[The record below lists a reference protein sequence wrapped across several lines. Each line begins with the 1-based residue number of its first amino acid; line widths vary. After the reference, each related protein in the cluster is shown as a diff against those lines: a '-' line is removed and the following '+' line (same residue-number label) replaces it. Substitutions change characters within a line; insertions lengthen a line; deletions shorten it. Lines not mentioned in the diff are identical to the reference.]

1 MISLTWQEETYLLE
15 EVTMNKYPNTMRASV
30 LHGFGGPEKLIHQ
43 EIDVP
48 EIGPEDVLISVAF
61 AGVGEWDAFERHGG
75 YAEMLNM
82 NPEFPYILG
91 SEGSG
96 TVIARGDK
104 VTNVDLGD
112 QVYAPAFLNPKGG
125 FYAEYVAINAKY
137 VSRIPEGLT
146 IKEAAVISGVGI
158 TALRGLE
165 DVLALQQGESIMIF
179 GASGGVGHMAVQLA
193 KCLGARVFAIASG
206 KDGVAMVKQLGCGTV
221 VVNGKEGDLAS
232 RAFEFAPEGFDVALF
247 TAGGDIANAAVNYL
261 RTGGRI
267 AYPHG
272 ILPPL
277 RTAVNIKA
285 TGYHGEPDPEII
297 ERLHHYIAVNKLSA
311 HISHTF
317 ALKDAHEAH
326 IALNNHYLGKI
337 CLQVIP

>member
-1 MISLTWQEETYLLE
+1 
-15 EVTMNKYPNTMRASV
+15 MNKHPNTMRAAV
-30 LHGFGGPEKLIHQ
+30 LHRFGGQ
-43 EIDVP
+43 EELVYQEVDVP
-48 EIGPEDVLISVAF
+48 KIRPEDVLIKVAY
-61 AGVGEWDAFERHGG
+61 AGVGEWDAFERQGG

-96 TVIARGDK
+96 TVLARGEK
-104 VTNVDLGD
+104 VYTVELGD

-137 VSRIPEGLT
+137 VSRIPDGLT
-146 IKEAAVISGVGI
+146 MQEAAVISGVGI

-206 KDGVAMVKQLGCGTV
+206 EDGVAMVKQLGCEV
-221 VVNGKEGDLAS
+221 VVNGREGDIALNV
-232 RAFEFAPEGFDVALF
+232 FEFAPRGVDAALF
-247 TAGGDIANAAVNYL
+247 TAGGEIANTAGDCL

-272 ILPPL
+272 INPPL
-277 RTAVNIKA
+277 RINGNIKA
-285 TGYHGEPDPEII
+285 TGYNGESDPEII
-297 ERLHHYIAVNKLSA
+297 DRLHRYIAANKLSA

-326 IALNNHYLGKI
+326 AALNNHYLGKI
-337 CLQVIP
+337 CLQVIS

>member
-1 MISLTWQEETYLLE
+1 MVSLTWQEEIYLLE
-15 EVTMNKYPNTMRASV
+15 EVSMNKYPNTMRATV
-30 LHGFGGPEKLIHQ
+30 LHGFGSPEKLIHQ

-48 EIGPEDVLISVAF
+48 EIGPEDVLIRVAF
-61 AGVGEWDAFERHGG
+61 AGVGEWDAFERQGG

-82 NPEFPYILG
+82 NPDFPYILG

-96 TVIARGDK
+96 TVIAQGEK
-104 VTNVDLGD
+104 VSNVDLGD
-112 QVYAPAFLNPKGG
+112 QVYASAFLNPKGG
-125 FYAEYVAINAKY
+125 FYSEYVAVNAKY

-146 IKEAAVISGVGI
+146 LKEAAVISGVGI

-193 KCLGARVFAIASG
+193 KCLGARVFAISSG
-206 KDGVAMVKQLGCGTV
+206 EDGVAMVKQLGCGTV
-221 VVNGKEGDLAS
+221 VNGREGNLAS
-232 RAFEFAPEGFDVALF
+232 KAFAFAPRGFDAALF
-247 TAGGDIANAAVNYL
+247 TAGGDIANAAVDYL

-272 ILPPL
+272 IHPPL
-277 RTAVNIKA
+277 RITANIKA
-285 TGYHGEPDPEII
+285 TGYHGDPDPEII
-297 ERLHHYIAVNKLSA
+297 DRLHHHIEVNKLSA

-317 ALKDAHEAH
+317 VLKDAQEAH
-326 IALNNHYLGKI
+326 TALNHHYLGKI
-337 CLQVIP
+337 CLQVKS

>member
-1 MISLTWQEETYLLE
+1 
-15 EVTMNKYPNTMRASV
+15 MNKYPNTMRASV
-30 LHGFGGPEKLIHQ
+30 LHRFGGPEELIHQ
-43 EIDVP
+43 EIGVP
-48 EIGPEDVLISVAF
+48 EIGPEDVLIKVAF
-61 AGVGEWDAFERHGG
+61 AGVGEWDAFERQGG

-82 NPEFPYILG
+82 NPDFPYILG

-96 TVIARGDK
+96 TVIARGEK
-104 VTNVDLGD
+104 VSNVELGD

-125 FYAEYVAINAKY
+125 FYAEYVAIKAKY

-193 KCLGARVFAIASG
+193 KYLGARVFAIASG
-206 KDGVAMVKQLGCGTV
+206 EDGVAMVKQLGCDT
-221 VVNGKEGDLAS
+221 VVNGREGDLTS
-232 RAFEFAPEGFDVALF
+232 KAFAFAPGGFDTALF
-247 TAGGDIANAAVNYL
+247 TAGGDIANAAVDFL
-261 RTGGRI
+261 CTGGRI

-272 ILPPL
+272 IHPPL
-277 RTAVNIKA
+277 PTTANIKS
-285 TGYHGEPDPEII
+285 TGYHGEPDLEII

-317 ALKDAHEAH
+317 TLKDAHEAH
-326 IALNNHYLGKI
+326 TALNNHYLGKL